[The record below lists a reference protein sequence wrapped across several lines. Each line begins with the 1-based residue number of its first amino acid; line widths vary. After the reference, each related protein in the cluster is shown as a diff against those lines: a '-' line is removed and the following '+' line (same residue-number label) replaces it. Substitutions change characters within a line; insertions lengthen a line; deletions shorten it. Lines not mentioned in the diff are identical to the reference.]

1 MSKTL
6 SYRHH
11 GKLAAHQL
19 CMHVDKTYQDG
30 VWYFET
36 HGDNNAFGVTERFS
50 EEYLIGRVVAVI
62 SRFS

>member
-1 MSKTL
+1 
-6 SYRHH
+6 
-11 GKLAAHQL
+11 
-19 CMHVDKTYQDG
+19 MHVDKTYQDG